1 MGMPANY
8 SPSLPRVS
16 EIVEWAYPFTGE
28 ARERFEDWLWRKDI
42 SYEDYMREAS
52 SWGRYVHN
60 ALETY
65 AKTGEFKGKKYKD
78 LVGFGIQWWRDSGAK
93 LVEAEKYLSCKDYQG
108 TCDAIVEID
117 GEKVIIDYKSYSLA
131 KRKFGIET
139 LKYKKPSEK
148 LKKAR
153 LQLSLYGRVLNIK
166 KFAVLE
172 LTQFGYKYYPL
183 EPLDKKELDKVLKGF
198 ENRWVDEE

>member
-28 ARERFEDWLWRKDI
+28 ARERFEDWLWRKNI
-42 SYEDYMREAS
+42 EYEDYMREAS

-65 AKTGEFKGKKYKD
+65 SKTGEFKGKKYED

-93 LVEAEKYLSCKDYQG
+93 LVEAEKYLKCKHFQW
-108 TCDAIVEID
+108 TCDAIVEI
-117 GEKVIIDYKSYSLA
+117 GWEKVIIDYKTYSLA

-139 LKYKKPSEK
+139 LKYKKPSDK

-153 LQLSLYGRVLNIK
+153 LQLSLYGRVLKIK
-166 KFAVLE
+166 KFAVIE

-198 ENRWVDEE
+198 KNRWVDEE